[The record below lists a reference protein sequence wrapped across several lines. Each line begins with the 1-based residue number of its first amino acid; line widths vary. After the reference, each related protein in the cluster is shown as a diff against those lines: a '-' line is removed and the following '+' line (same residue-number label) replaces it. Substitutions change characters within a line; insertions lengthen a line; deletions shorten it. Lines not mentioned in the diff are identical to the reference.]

1 MKTKTLLVV
10 SAHPDDMEFGCSG
23 TVYKLIK
30 KGYEAILVVAT
41 NGESGFK
48 QAHKP
53 KKERIKIR
61 EEEQK
66 KAAKILEFKKVLFL
80 HEKDGHL
87 ENSLSFRK
95 KLVSVIKKYKPKLV
109 FTFDPANRDFT
120 NLNLNHRDHRA
131 VGEAVFDSVFATKN
145 KFLFSGEPHKVDSLF
160 FFGSNAPNRKEN
172 ITKFLNIKMKALK
185 QHKSQFPDFS
195 KVEKFVKEYL
205 LDKSEKGYFEKFR
218 VVEVVQIT

>member
-1 MKTKTLLVV
+1 MKTLLVV

-53 KKERIKIR
+53 RSQRVKIR

-66 KAAKILEFKKVLFL
+66 KAAKILEFKEVLFL

-95 KLVSVIKKYKPKLV
+95 KLVSLIKKYKPSLV
-109 FTFDPANRDFT
+109 FTFDPANRDFSS
-120 NLNLNHRDHRA
+120 LNLSHKDHRT
-131 VGEAVFDSVFATKN
+131 VGEAVFDSVFASKN
-145 KFLFSGEPHKVDSLF
+145 KFLFPGEPHKVDSLF
-160 FFGSNAPNRKEN
+160 FFGSNNPNHKED
-172 ITKFLNIKMKALK
+172 ITKVLDTKIEALK
-185 QHKSQFPDFS
+185 QHKSQFPDFK
-195 KVEKFVKEYL
+195 KVEKYVKGYL
-205 LDKSEKGYFEKFR
+205 LDKSGKGYFEKFR
-218 VVEVVQIT
+218 VVEIVNIT

>member
-1 MKTKTLLVV
+1 MKTLLVF
-10 SAHPDDMEFGCSG
+10 SAHPDDMEFACAG
-23 TVYKLIK
+23 TVHKLIK

-53 KKERIKIR
+53 KKERVKIR

-66 KAAKILEFKKVLFL
+66 KAAEVLGFKKVLFL
-80 HEKDGHL
+80 HEKDGSL

-95 KLVSVIKKYKPKLV
+95 KLVSLIKKHKPKLI
-109 FTFDPANRDFT
+109 FTFDPANQDFAS
-120 NLNLNHRDHRA
+120 LNLNHRDHRA
-131 VGEAVFDSVFATKN
+131 LGEAVFDSVFAAKN
-145 KFLFSGEPHKVDSLF
+145 KYLFPGEPHKVDSLF
-160 FFGSNAPNRKEN
+160 FFGSNNQNHKEN
-172 ITKFLNIKMKALK
+172 ITKFLDIKIEALK

-195 KVEKFVKEYL
+195 RVEKFVKEYS